1 MDSDEQIVQ
10 RLKSGDR
17 EAFDELYEK
26 YHLLLYRTAYLIL
39 GNQYDAEDALQ
50 DTFVTAFL
58 HIGDLKNA
66 GSLKY
71 WLVRIL
77 TNKAI
82 RSVKRADREIPD
94 EDVIA
99 MADRSPAGSGDV
111 EEEAERRIFR
121 DEVMENLKTLSERQR
136 AVIVLYYYD
145 ELSIAEIAGICRCFE
160 GTVKSRLFQARKK
173 LKISLSPQDGVKTK
187 QEVASNE

>member
-1 MDSDEQIVQ
+1 MGSDEQIVQ

-26 YHLLLYRTAYLIL
+26 YHLMLYRTAYLIL
-39 GNQYDAEDALQ
+39 GNKYDAEDVLQ
-50 DTFVTAFL
+50 EIFVTAFL
-58 HIGDLKNA
+58 HIADLKNA

-77 TNKAI
+77 TNRAM
-82 RSVKRADREIPD
+82 RSAKRAGREVPD

-99 MADRSPAGSGDV
+99 MADRSPDLTGDV
-111 EEEAERRIFR
+111 EEEAERRVFR
-121 DEVMENLKTLSERQR
+121 DEVMESLKGLSEKQR

-145 ELSIAEIAGICRCFE
+145 ELSTAEIAGICRCFE
-160 GTVKSRLFQARKK
+160 GTVKSRLFQARQK
-173 LKISLSPQDGVKTK
+173 LKISLRPQAGAEEK
-187 QEVASNE
+187 QEVTSNG